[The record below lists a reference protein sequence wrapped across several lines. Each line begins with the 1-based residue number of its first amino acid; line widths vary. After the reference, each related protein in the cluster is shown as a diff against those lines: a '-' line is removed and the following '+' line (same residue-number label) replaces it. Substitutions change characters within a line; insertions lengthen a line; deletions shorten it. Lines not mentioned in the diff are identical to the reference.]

1 LIEEGGGI
9 RPFPDTQVD
18 PSRLPD
24 GHFVRHMSFTN
35 SSLLLQGLVYFRD
48 FTVRLLAESLQVVL
62 VDILPVG
69 HFVTHILFMN
79 SESGLQSVV
88 EGVDTVDVLVV
99 LGPAGV

>member
-1 LIEEGGGI
+1 
-9 RPFPDTQVD
+9 
-18 PSRLPD
+18 
-24 GHFVRHMSFTN
+24 M
-35 SSLLLQGLVYFRD
+35 
-48 FTVRLLAESLQVVL
+48 RLLAESLQVVL

-88 EGVDTVDVLVV
+88 DGVDTVDGLVL